1 MSPPK
6 LEEMPAVPVLWFT
19 LAMVQLAA
27 PLALDTAV
35 QLCCEPPVPSV
46 KVTVRPETSVPEEGS
61 FVVKVP
67 DSVAGCPLVTVVGPV
82 YVSVVEAGVT
92 VKVLDE
98 LFVSNCGIED
108 ESPGNVAAIGYV
120 PTGSFGVRG
129 QDATPFAPVA
139 AVQVWVP
146 SVNVTGSFGTG
157 WLVKVL
163 ISGPETG
170 VDPL

>member
-1 MSPPK
+1 
-6 LEEMPAVPVLWFT
+6 
-19 LAMVQLAA
+19 
-27 PLALDTAV
+27 
-35 QLCCEPPVPSV
+35 V

-67 DSVAGCPLVTVVGPV
+67 DSVTGCPLVTVVGPV

-98 LFVSNCGIED
+98 LFVSNCGIEV
-108 ESPGNVAAIGYV
+108 ESPGNVPAIGYV
-120 PTGSFGVRG
+120 PTGWFGVRG
-129 QDATPFAPVA
+129 QDATPFEPVV

-157 WLVKVL
+157 WLV
-163 ISGPETG
+163 
-170 VDPL
+170 

>member
-1 MSPPK
+1 M
-6 LEEMPAVPVLWFT
+6 
-19 LAMVQLAA
+19 
-27 PLALDTAV
+27 AV
-35 QLCCEPPVPSV
+35 QLCEPSV

-67 DSVAGCPLVTVVGPV
+67 VSVTGCPLVTVVGPV

-98 LFVSNCGIED
+98 LFVSSWGMEF
-108 ESPGNVAAIGYV
+108 ESPGNVALIGYM
-120 PTGSFGVRG
+120 PTGSVGVRL
-129 QDATPFAPVA
+129 QVAIPFGPVEA
-139 AVQVWVP
+139 MQVWVP
-146 SVNVTGSFGTG
+146 SVKVIGSFGTG

-163 ISGPETG
+163 ISVPETG

>member
-6 LEEMPAVPVLWFT
+6 LEEIPAVPVVWFT
-19 LAMVQLAA
+19 LAIVQLAA
-27 PLALDTAV
+27 PLVLVTAV
-35 QLCCEPPVPSV
+35 QLCCEPPEPSV

-67 DSVAGCPLVTVVGPV
+67 DSVTGCPLVTVVGPV
-82 YVSVVEAGVT
+82 YVSDVVAGVT

-98 LFVSNCGIED
+98 LFVSNWGIEVL
-108 ESPGNVAAIGYV
+108 SPGKVAAIGYV

-129 QDATPFAPVA
+129 QDATPFEPVV

-146 SVNVTGSFGTG
+146 NVNVTGSFGTG
-157 WLVKVL
+157 WLV
-163 ISGPETG
+163 
-170 VDPL
+170 